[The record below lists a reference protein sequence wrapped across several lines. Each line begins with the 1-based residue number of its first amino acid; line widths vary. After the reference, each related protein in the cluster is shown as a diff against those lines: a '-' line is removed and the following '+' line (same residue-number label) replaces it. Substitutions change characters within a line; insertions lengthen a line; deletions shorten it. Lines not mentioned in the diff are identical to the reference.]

1 MQQQLENHHQSL
13 AGTSA
18 VEKIRE
24 IVKHTRYCLFGT
36 TPGKPPVM
44 VRPMTVQNV
53 DDAGAL
59 WFLSGRST
67 HTNQHIVTDPMAQLF
82 FVNPD
87 KQEFL
92 TLDGTA
98 TIHSDR
104 PTREAHWTPFAKT
117 WFNGGVDDPDLTV
130 IKFQPAAGYY
140 WDTKHG
146 KTVALLKSTAGMVSG
161 KTADDSREGELRP

>member
-1 MQQQLENHHQSL
+1 MQQELEHHHEDL
-13 AGTSA
+13 AGAPA

-24 IVKHTRYCLFGT
+24 IVKHGRYCLFGT
-36 TPGKPPVM
+36 ALTSPPIA

-67 HTNQHIVTDPMAQLF
+67 STNQHLAANPGTQLF
-82 FVNPD
+82 FANPE

-92 TLDGTA
+92 TLDGTT
-98 TIHSDR
+98 TIHTDR
-104 PTREAHWTPFAKT
+104 ASKEAHWTPFAKT
-117 WFNGGVDDPDLTV
+117 WFNQGIDDPELTV
-130 IKFQPAAGYY
+130 LRFQPAAGYY

-146 KTVALLKSTAGMVSG
+146 KTASLLKMAAGMVIG
-161 KTADDSREGELRP
+161 KTLDGSLEGKLRP